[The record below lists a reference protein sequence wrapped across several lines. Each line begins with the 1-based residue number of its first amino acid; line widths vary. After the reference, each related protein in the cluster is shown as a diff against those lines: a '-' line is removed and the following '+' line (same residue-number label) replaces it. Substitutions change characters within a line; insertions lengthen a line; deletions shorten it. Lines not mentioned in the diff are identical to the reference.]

1 MMKNSKLQVLGIVG
15 SPRQGG
21 NTDILVDQV
30 LTGAEEMGASIEKVI
45 LNKLNI
51 NPCQACN
58 SCYKTGKCMHNDDM
72 EELLEKMEDSALWV
86 LGTPVYWWGP
96 TAQFKAFLDRWY
108 CPKHETF
115 KGKHVIL
122 VIPLEGSSINARH
135 TIGILTD
142 VCNYLGIELDET
154 VLAPGMN
161 EKGAVLENVKLIKK
175 AYNTGKKA
183 IKMLI
188 NS

>member
-1 MMKNSKLQVLGIVG
+1 MMKNSKLRVLGIVG

-30 LTGAEEMGASIEKVI
+30 LTGAEEMGALIEKVI

-72 EELLEKMEDSALWV
+72 EELLEKMEDSDIWV

-115 KGKHVIL
+115 KSKHAIL
-122 VIPLEGSSINARH
+122 VIPLGGSSIYARH
-135 TIGILTD
+135 TLGILTD
-142 VCNYLGIELDET
+142 VCNYLGIELDEII
-154 VLAPGMN
+154 LAPGMDN
-161 EKGAVLENVKLIKK
+161 KAAVRKK
-175 AYNTGKKA
+175 ADLMEKAHIAGQKA

>member
-1 MMKNSKLQVLGIVG
+1 MMKNSKLHVLGIVG

-21 NTDILVDQV
+21 NTDILVNQV
-30 LTGAEEMGASIEKVI
+30 LTGAEEAGASIEKVI
-45 LNKLNI
+45 LNKLTI

-58 SCYKTGKCMHNDDM
+58 SCYKTGKCMHDDDM
-72 EELLEKMEDSALWV
+72 EELLEKMLDSDLWV

-108 CPKHETF
+108 CPKHEKF
-115 KGKHVIL
+115 KGKHAIL
-122 VIPLEGSSINARH
+122 VIPLEGSSIYAQH
-135 TIGILTD
+135 TLGILTD

-154 VLAPGMN
+154 ILAPGMN
-161 EKGAVLENVKLIKK
+161 DKGAVREKVYLMEK
-175 AYNTGKKA
+175 AQKAGQKA